1 MEFIDNR
8 IFISVQL
15 KHERITT
22 IKRKNVTDFYNPVH
36 QMNVYNEH
44 TGMQQPNYLSFSGGM
59 EAFNLQGGFGE
70 AYCPTDMSPPMLFNP
85 HYVPGYVTTSV
96 GPCFPT
102 HPTSIRKFEN
112 NTDILIHFTKTLC
125 IGSSPLCRTLDLAVK
140 ENQSAVALKGEQGVV
155 MCCECQLILA
165 RR

>member
-1 MEFIDNR
+1 
-8 IFISVQL
+8 
-15 KHERITT
+15 
-22 IKRKNVTDFYNPVH
+22 
-36 QMNVYNEH
+36 MNVYNEH

-102 HPTSIRKFEN
+102 PPPYQPSMVGFQANTNVPQSPVPFAHQDLGSCRERK
-112 NTDILIHFTKTLC
+112 
-125 IGSSPLCRTLDLAVK
+125 SVRCR
-140 ENQSAVALKGEQGVV
+140 SQGR
-155 MCCECQLILA
+155 A
-165 RR
+165 RRSDVL